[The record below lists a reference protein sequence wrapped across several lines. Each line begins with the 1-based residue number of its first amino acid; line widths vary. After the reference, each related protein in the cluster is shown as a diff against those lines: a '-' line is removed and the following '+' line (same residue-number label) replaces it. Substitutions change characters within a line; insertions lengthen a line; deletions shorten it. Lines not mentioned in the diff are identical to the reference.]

1 MRRRQIRLGHDED
14 DDPMSVVS
22 NLFDAAMVF
31 AVANVQYG
39 RLYRGKESRKAEH
52 GDYFEEGKADRTLHS
67 VEKSGRQIEQ

>member
-1 MRRRQIRLGHDED
+1 
-14 DDPMSVVS
+14 MSVVS

-31 AVANVQYG
+31 AVALRNGQYG